1 MYGSAHIVLQ
11 FSRYPYPNTDVFVFP
26 RDPEAR
32 AFALELG
39 AVWKGDTA
47 DRSPEPLHAIVDT
60 TPAWKPVVEALANLR
75 PGGALVINAI
85 RKEDGDKSYLL
96 RPSYQDHLWLEKEIK
111 SVANVT
117 HRNIAQ
123 FLPIAAQIPLRPEV
137 QAYRLEVKRSP
148 VCGAKVLLIDSS
160 HSSPG
165 YGELG
170 TWKPPR

>member
-1 MYGSAHIVLQ
+1 MFARG
-11 FSRYPYPNTDVFVFP
+11 
-26 RDPEAR
+26 PEAR

-39 AVWKGDTA
+39 AVWTGDTA
-47 DRSPEPLHAIVDT
+47 NRSPEPLHAIIDT
-60 TPAWKPVVEALANLR
+60 TPAWKPVVETLANLR
-75 PGGALVINAI
+75 PVGRLVINAI
-85 RKEDGDKSYLL
+85 RKEDGDKNYLL

-137 QAYRLEVKRSP
+137 QAYCLEEANRAPLELKRSP
-148 VCGAKVLLIDSS
+148 VRGAKVLLIDSS

-165 YGELG
+165 YGEFE